1 MAAKK
6 KSSDKKPVPVTRG
19 GQSAKAGFADAAEV
33 GWKPNYGKNK
43 TNGRS
48 MSADTYEKKAAAKVK
63 QLRSTG
69 RRYDSLEAAIIEAGV
84 PVSKSEQMAQ
94 LIMEKAMP
102 RGNKR
107 PTNRPIKGR

>member
-6 KSSDKKPVPVTRG
+6 KTTS
-19 GQSAKAGFADAAEV
+19 
-33 GWKPNYGKNK
+33 
-43 TNGRS
+43 RS
-48 MSADTYEKKAAAKVK
+48 MSADTYEKKAATKVK

-69 RRYDSLEAAIIEAGV
+69 YRYDSLEAAIIESGV
-84 PVSKSEQMAQ
+84 PLSKSEQMAQ

>member
-6 KSSDKKPVPVTRG
+6 K
-19 GQSAKAGFADAAEV
+19 
-33 GWKPNYGKNK
+33 
-43 TNGRS
+43 TNSRS
-48 MSADTYEKKAAAKVK
+48 ISADTYEKKAATKVK

-69 RRYDSLEAAIIEAGV
+69 YRYDSLEAAIIESGV

-94 LIMEKAMP
+94 LIMERAMP